1 MLYIFSQL
9 YINGKS
15 KNDKDHLL
23 FLDTLEKN
31 NIDHTFLSHDIS
43 DLHLEKNDFLYLDI
57 GADDLS
63 RILNKLNQLDQS
75 KIYPNLET
83 IEALYLK
90 DSFSKFC
97 EQNNLKTPKTYY
109 NLEDI
114 SEEDYPLIFKPVT
127 GSLSE
132 HLKICTKRSDVLQQI
147 EILNKDS
154 NYFNKKY
161 ILQEFINTGENP
173 TKFRI
178 IYIGNEVVAS
188 YKAVSIENKDFCSL
202 LDNGKIHSVNITNKD
217 VLNLAE
223 MFFSKLEPNVD
234 FGALDIIQSIEGE
247 CYLLEL
253 NAPTKLY
260 RSSQAMSKNLYQNIL
275 DFLLT
280 KQQKDI

>member
-23 FLDTLEKN
+23 FLDTLDKN
-31 NIDHTFLSHDIS
+31 NIDYTFLSHDIS
-43 DLHLEKNDFLYLDI
+43 NLILGEDDFLYLDI
-57 GADDLS
+57 GADDLG
-63 RILNKLNQLDQS
+63 RILYQLNKLDQS

-83 IEALYLK
+83 IKALYFK

-97 EQNNLKTPKTYY
+97 EQNDLKIPNTYY
-109 NLEDI
+109 DLEDI
-114 SEEDYPLIFKPVT
+114 SEEDYPLIFKPVS

-132 HLKICTKRSDVLQQI
+132 HLKICTNRSEVLQQI
-147 EILNKDS
+147 EILNNDS
-154 NYFNKKY
+154 NYYNKKY
-161 ILQEFINTGENP
+161 ILQEFINTGKNP
-173 TKFRI
+173 TKYRI
-178 IYIGNEVVAS
+178 IYIGNKIVAS

-202 LDNGKIHSVNITNKD
+202 LDNGRIHSINITNKD
-217 VLNLAE
+217 VFNLAE

-247 CYLLEL
+247 CYLIEL

-260 RSSQAMSKNLYQNIL
+260 RSSQAMNENLYQNIL
-275 DFLLT
+275 NFILT